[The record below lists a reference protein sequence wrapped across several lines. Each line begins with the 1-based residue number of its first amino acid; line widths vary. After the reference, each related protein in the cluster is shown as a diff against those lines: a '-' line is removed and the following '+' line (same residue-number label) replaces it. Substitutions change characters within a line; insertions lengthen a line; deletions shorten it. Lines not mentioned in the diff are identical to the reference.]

1 MEEAGIELGAK
12 ALLEAIIKGLE
23 AEAEGIT
30 MEELYQ
36 TFFGAEAEEGE

>member
-1 MEEAGIELGAK
+1 MEDRGIESGVK
-12 ALLEAIIKGLE
+12 ALLEAIVKGSDS
-23 AEAEGIT
+23 EAEGIT